1 MCRSKTAWAAHNR
14 ETPSRNF
21 RQLTDNFIT
30 HRLGPLTL
38 NLFYKQGDASIT
50 SHEWLCEN
58 FSAKYV
64 DLPVVSPAKGG
75 WTMTDFSSH
84 TRVALIPLVL
94 LCFVVSSN
102 AQQNRVRIY
111 ISADMEGVV
120 GVVTGE
126 QLGPQGFEY
135 QRFREFMTQ
144 EVNAAIQG
152 AIDGGATEIVV
163 SDSHGNGQNLLIEKL
178 PRGILLVRSW
188 PRPLGMMQGIDSTF
202 AGAVF
207 IGYHSGTTNP
217 EGVRAH
223 TLSSARLTDVKLNG
237 VSMSEA
243 GINAAIAGHFNVPVI
258 MVSGDDVVVKETT
271 ALLGNIEGAVVKW
284 ASGFHSAKTIMPEAS
299 YQLIREKVQKAVSRI
314 RDFKPYK
321 LTTPVKLE
329 VRFKNY
335 RPSEV
340 LSYLSIVERP
350 DAHSIRFTGGDMIEV
365 SKFLSFINTYELNLE
380 P

>member
-1 MCRSKTAWAAHNR
+1 
-14 ETPSRNF
+14 
-21 RQLTDNFIT
+21 
-30 HRLGPLTL
+30 
-38 NLFYKQGDASIT
+38 
-50 SHEWLCEN
+50 
-58 FSAKYV
+58 
-64 DLPVVSPAKGG
+64 
-75 WTMTDFSSH
+75 MTDFSSH

-217 EGVRAH
+217 EGVAPTRCQ
-223 TLSSARLTDVKLNG
+223 ARG
-237 VSMSEA
+237 
-243 GINAAIAGHFNVPVI
+243 
-258 MVSGDDVVVKETT
+258 
-271 ALLGNIEGAVVKW
+271 
-284 ASGFHSAKTIMPEAS
+284 
-299 YQLIREKVQKAVSRI
+299 SR
-314 RDFKPYK
+314 
-321 LTTPVKLE
+321 
-329 VRFKNY
+329 
-335 RPSEV
+335 
-340 LSYLSIVERP
+340 
-350 DAHSIRFTGGDMIEV
+350 M
-365 SKFLSFINTYELNLE
+365 
-380 P
+380 